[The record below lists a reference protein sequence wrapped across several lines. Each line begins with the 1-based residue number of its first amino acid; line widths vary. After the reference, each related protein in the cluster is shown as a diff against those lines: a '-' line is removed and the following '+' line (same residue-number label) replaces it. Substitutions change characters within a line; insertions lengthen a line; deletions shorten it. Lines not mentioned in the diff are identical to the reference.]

1 VKKKNS
7 PPYND
12 SKERAIKAAEAALDK
27 KAADTVILE
36 LKDLTVIADYFVICS
51 GDSTTQVKA
60 IAENVEKKL
69 KEDGIKPIGIEG
81 NSSSLWILMDYGDV
95 VVHVF
100 ENETRMYYE
109 LEKFWLDAPRIKI
122 DEKNKNIVG
131 RKNKGAL
138 LK

>member
-1 VKKKNS
+1 MKKKNT
-7 PPYND
+7 PIFKD
-12 SKERAIKAAEAALDK
+12 SKEKALKAARASLDK
-27 KAADTVILE
+27 KANDTVILE
-36 LKDLTVIADYFVICS
+36 LTHLTVIADYFVICS

-60 IAENVEKKL
+60 IAENIEKKL
-69 KEDGIKPIGIEG
+69 KEDGIQPIGIEG
-81 NSSSLWILMDYGDV
+81 RASSLWILMDYGDV
-95 VVHVF
+95 IVHVF

-131 RKNKGAL
+131 RKDKRTV

>member
-1 VKKKNS
+1 MKKKNT
-7 PPYND
+7 PTFND
-12 SKERAIKAAEAALDK
+12 SKEKAIKAAGAALDK

-36 LKDLTVIADYFVICS
+36 LTHLTVIADYFVICS

-60 IAENVEKKL
+60 IAENIEKKL
-69 KEDGIKPIGIEG
+69 KEDGIQPIGIEG
-81 NSSSLWILMDYGDV
+81 RASSLWILMDYGDV
-95 VVHVF
+95 IVHVF

-131 RKNKGAL
+131 GKDKGTV